1 VKVPTSRV
9 CAITFISLLSFFGF
23 AAQAE
28 AQADLFHQPT
38 RSPKLQGKTGKTNRA
53 NNADAGSGYRLSTL
67 YSFCSAPNC
76 TDGEQP
82 YAGVIM
88 DSAGNV
94 YGTTVGGGSAS
105 YGTVFKLDPSGN
117 ETVLHSFTGAN
128 GDGENPEAGLVLD
141 SAGNLYGTTEYG
153 GVHSSSCYYGCGIV
167 FKLDPSGSETVLYS
181 FTSTNGDG
189 SIPYSL
195 QTSIILDTTDNLYG
209 TTARG
214 GAAGNGTVFKLDPS
228 GNETVL
234 YSFTGAN
241 GDGALPVAGPIMD
254 SVGNLYGTTVIGGAA
269 GNGTVFKL
277 DPSGNETVLY
287 SFTGAN
293 GDGGNPIAGVV
304 MDSAGNLYGTTVGGG
319 KLGFGAVFK
328 LDASGKETVLY
339 SFTGANGD
347 GLYLVAGVILDSAG
361 NLYGTTP
368 YSNNPTST
376 NAPCGVYPIYLL
388 EIFGCGTVF
397 KLDPS
402 GNETVLYGFTGE
414 SGDGAMPLAGL
425 IMDSVGNLY
434 GTTQYGGVADEGT
447 VFKLVPLP
455 TPTVTVTPSAS
466 SVTTAQALSVTIA
479 SSGGSGNPTPTGTVT
494 LSSGSYTS
502 AATTLTSGSVKI
514 NIPAGS
520 LAVGTDILTASYS
533 GDSNYSPAN
542 GTSSVT
548 VTQVPPSFNVV
559 GTAVSVSPG
568 ATTGNTSTI
577 TVTPS
582 GGFTGKVTLTAT
594 ITSSPAGAQDP
605 PTLSFG
611 STSPVSITNANA
623 GTATLTISTTAAT
636 SGALVYPV
644 RPGVRWYATS
654 SVGLVFATLFGIGIP
669 TRRRRW
675 RSRFGVLFLLLVLTG
690 GLFACGSS
698 SGGGGNPGTTPGD
711 YTVTVTGTSDS
722 TTATG
727 TVTLNVR

>member
-277 DPSGNETVLY
+277 DPSGN
-287 SFTGAN
+287 
-293 GDGGNPIAGVV
+293 
-304 MDSAGNLYGTTVGGG
+304 
-319 KLGFGAVFK
+319 
-328 LDASGKETVLY
+328 ETVLY